1 MKNIE
6 RKVSIEISGKNYQ
19 LVRPNNGQ
27 LIQIEV
33 MKHRLSGGL
42 YSEMVFTSLV
52 SSQNTI
58 NTIDM
63 MAHMTVLCPRV
74 IVDLKIDVSKLDIID
89 SLPLLKV
96 YMQKV
101 HPWITEWQNFIQE
114 VSAFLAKDIA
124 EDGAE

>member
-1 MKNIE
+1 MKNFE

>member
-1 MKNIE
+1 M
-6 RKVSIEISGKNYQ
+6 
-19 LVRPNNGQ
+19 
-27 LIQIEV
+27 IQIEV